1 VTRSGGQILVD
12 QLELHEAELAF
23 GVPGESYIDVL
34 DALRDSTV
42 RFVTCRHEAGAA
54 NMAEAY
60 GKLTNRPGLCLV
72 TRGPGAMQ
80 AAVGVHTASQDG
92 TPFILL
98 VGQIPRADVEREA
111 FQELD
116 YRRVFSSFAKWV
128 AQIDQVERIPELL
141 ARAFRVATSGRPGPV
156 VLALPE
162 DVLSEL
168 ADVRDA
174 SPSTPAQAAPGDAEL
189 ASLHVLLERA
199 ERPLVVVG
207 GQPWTGEAGAS
218 LARWCEASEVPVA
231 AAWRSQ
237 DYVSNDSGCYVGHLG
252 LGADPSLRDRLR
264 DADLLLV
271 VGARLGDIETGG
283 FATIVPPGDGR
294 TLVHVHPD
302 PNELGRVYEPALGIV
317 ASGPRFASALERLEP
332 LAGGGRGAELA
343 AARSAYLDT
352 LEGRSLPGAVQ
363 LTEVMAILRD
373 RLGHEAILTSGAG
386 NFTIWAH
393 RFYVFR
399 SYRTQLAPLSG
410 AMGYG
415 LPAAIAAK
423 LVHPPSWGGGVGSA
437 RRVAIA
443 RFLLL
448 NSNVCGTIP
457 DGRASGIST
466 HGRSQPLCPMV
477 QRAQCTGGGQ
487 GHDCHH
493 AHRSGTHGQPQRRRR
508 RGRRIQDRFRP
519 RLPRLLRQRRRPPCH
534 PARRRHENTPEAGYQ
549 SRPGPLAGLQTQKI
563 GEHLGTDQRLQ
574 DNRQGTRSA

>member
-12 QLELHEAELAF
+12 QLELHGAELAF

-98 VGQIPRADVEREA
+98 VGQISRADVEREA

-237 DYVSNDSGCYVGHLG
+237 DYVSNDSGCYAGHLG

-271 VGARLGDIETGG
+271 VGARLGDIETDG

-332 LAGGGRGAELA
+332 LAGGGRGAALA

-363 LTEVMAILRD
+363 LTEVMALLRD
-373 RLGHEAILTSGAG
+373 RLGPEAILTSGAG
-386 NFTIWAH
+386 NFTVWAH

-423 LVHPPSWGGGVGSA
+423 LVHPERDIVCLAGDGDFLMSA
-437 RRVAIA
+437 SELATAVQHRAPIVV
-443 RFLLL
+443 LVVD
-448 NSNVCGTIP
+448 NGMYGTIRMHQERRFP
-457 DGRASGIST
+457 GR
-466 HGRSQPLCPMV
+466 V
-477 QRAQCTGGGQ
+477 
-487 GHDCHH
+487 
-493 AHRSGTHGQPQRRRR
+493 SGTELRNPDFAALARAFGGHGE
-508 RGRRIQDRFRP
+508 RIERTAELPAALDRALSAEVP
-519 RLPRLLRQRRRPPCH
+519 TLLH
-534 PARRRHENTPEAGYQ
+534 LLVDPEALTP
-549 SRPGPLAGLQTQKI
+549 RQTLS
-563 GEHLGTDQRLQ
+563 ELRAASE
-574 DNRQGTRSA
+574 SADVQAFRAETG